1 MQTDWQRFKKNETRE
16 MKNTDIYIVASVA
29 HFKYGP
35 VLKNEIERM
44 RETDRQR
51 PTDRQ
56 KDRTDS

>member
-1 MQTDWQRFKKNETRE
+1 

-44 RETDRQR
+44 RETDQTETYRQ
-51 PTDRQ
+51 TKRQ
-56 KDRTDS
+56 N